1 MALKAGKGL
10 QTWEIAV
17 TRKLV
22 AQSRRHSPGL
32 AREEFEDLV
41 QACLMHWLEASTHAI
56 PDPSGPP
63 LAYLTRIVRNKLI
76 DLAREREAGKRRG
89 DLSLVSL
96 DQPLG
101 DDEEGPTLAE
111 RIEAD
116 DGLGASQPVGEGND
130 DRCLDVA
137 RIVAT
142 LTPAQQRLCRLI
154 GAEGLSIKAA
164 AERLGMPRGTLYE
177 EIKRIRKVFAA
188 HGLDA
193 YLRD

>member
-1 MALKAGKGL
+1 MALKAGRGL

-17 TRKLV
+17 TKKLV
-22 AQSRRHSPGL
+22 AQFRRHSPGL
-32 AREEFEDLV
+32 IRDEFEDLV
-41 QACLMHWLEASTHAI
+41 QECLMHWLEASTHAI

-63 LAYLTRIVRNKLI
+63 LAYLSRVVRNKLI

-96 DQPLG
+96 DEPLG
-101 DDEEGPTLAE
+101 DDEAPTLAE
-111 RIEAD
+111 LIDADGGLDPAPAAGEATDDARI
-116 DGLGASQPVGEGND
+116 
-130 DRCLDVA
+130 DVA
-137 RIVAT
+137 QVVAT

-164 AERLGMPRGTLYE
+164 AACLGIPRGTLYE